1 MLQLT
6 ALRRDL
12 QSRRRIAFFNT
23 ESACIK
29 EQAPKENKD
38 SDAKEVPHKLLL
50 IREEPSR
57 KFRDTDRK
65 EIDRFIERTEVQTG
79 EILRQLRKEECNRC
93 DGGNTENLQ

>member
-38 SDAKEVPHKLLL
+38 SDAKEVPHRLFAFV
-50 IREEPSR
+50 REKPSR
-57 KFRDTDRK
+57 KFRDTDCK
-65 EIDRFIERTEVQTG
+65 EINRFIERTEIQAG
-79 EILRQLRKEECNRC
+79 KILR
-93 DGGNTENLQ
+93 